1 MYTINIRGK
10 QNPKDT
16 KMVKLE
22 IIFFKTGY
30 ARVPKVINITGLLKD
45 WDVKSQS
52 FRVGSAEATTKNK
65 LLFDLR
71 TKYLHVAD
79 TWEME
84 GRNWSPVQLSHC
96 FDEIKAAKPEVKV
109 KSVQQMIDYLE
120 ETFKNKKRIKNGQ
133 IVDSTTNA
141 KRYVYLKRELQA
153 FTKEKYEKA
162 FSSYFFTDIT
172 EEFLLDFAFWLKER
186 GIRNGN
192 KAGLTHKLRLLRA
205 VCRQAEKK
213 EMYGVNMDNFLCLGD
228 DINWPETT
236 SRAVPETVIAKI
248 ANVDRT
254 LFTKKEQLH
263 LDLFLFSYYTGG
275 MANVDVCHLTW
286 DCIKEDKIIY
296 ERMKFPKQ
304 AKPLLIEKAK
314 KIIEKYRGTGFE
326 NYIFPVF
333 THKHKTD
340 MQRTKRISNLTV
352 KMTLTLAKAC
362 RLLKIKDK
370 LTWYSA
376 RASFITR
383 MVDQGYSPYAMAE
396 MAGNSPM
403 VIYKHYYKNTKTDEM
418 LKEMNS
424 IFGE

>member
-304 AKPLLIEKAK
+304 AKQLLIEKAK

-383 MVDQGYSPYAMAE
+383 MVDQGYSPYVVAE